1 MEIEAEFEARPRGT
15 SPIPSPAIEHPKIR
29 ARTPT
34 RRIIVPLVRP
44 APLLAA
50 PLLALL
56 ALPVA
61 SAHAAAPFVYRDLVL
76 PHGDVALDF
85 GLGMG
90 HLPPTPTTSSTN
102 GFGLNL
108 ELTFGLARDVQLGLR
123 TGFRLDEAGQRTQ
136 ADGYGRLF
144 ETETYDTG
152 GDRMA
157 NPEIS
162 ALWAVARGGHA
173 ELGLKLAAYLPFE
186 RGTRFGMM
194 LALPVALHGGSLRLD
209 TGVYVPVI
217 FSDPTKTT
225 ISVPAHLWIQLT
237 PRFWMG
243 PLFGMRVVTSG
254 GGSSVSYPLG
264 FGLGSMLNPNVD
276 LRGWLLFPDINHD
289 QAARRFGVG
298 VSLQFRF

>member
-1 MEIEAEFEARPRGT
+1 MRIGT
-15 SPIPSPAIEHPKIR
+15 RFAISL
-29 ARTPT
+29 
-34 RRIIVPLVRP
+34 LV
-44 APLLAA
+44 
-50 PLLALL
+50 LL
-56 ALPVA
+56 ALPPSKA
-61 SAHAAAPFVYRDLVL
+61 TAAAPFVYRDLVL

-90 HLPPTPTTSSTN
+90 HLPPTATTPSTN

-108 ELTFGLARDVQLGLR
+108 ELTFGLARDVQLGIR
-123 TGFRLDEAGQRTQ
+123 TGFRLDDAGQRTQ

-152 GDRMA
+152 GDRIA

-162 ALWAVARGGHA
+162 ALWAVARGAHA

-186 RGTRFGMM
+186 HNTRFGMM
-194 LALPVALHGGSLRLD
+194 VALPVALHGGSLRLD
-209 TGVYVPVI
+209 TGVYLPVI
-217 FSDPTKTT
+217 FSDPKATT
-225 ISVPAHLWIQLT
+225 IISVPAHLWVQLT
-237 PRFWMG
+237 SRFWMG

-254 GGSSVSYPLG
+254 PGNNVSYPLG

-276 LRGWLLFPDINHD
+276 LRGWLLFPDINRD
-289 QAARRFGVG
+289 QAARTFGVG